1 MKKICLVILL
11 GFSVMAGSAQDLESI
26 KEMINKSQFKEAR
39 VGIDKFLSNSKNANQ
54 SEAWYYKGRI
64 YNSLSLDKTIP
75 DSSHYNLKNEAYA
88 ALRKYQELD
97 PKDIW
102 LKLEEYGSYL
112 DLYAGFYDLGAS
124 EFNAKNFDA
133 AYRSF
138 NKALEVKDYTLQK
151 NYTYTQIKLQPLDT
165 ALVSNTAKA
174 ALLAKKM
181 DEGIALYKKL
191 TDAGVAGPEY
201 MDVYEYLVD
210 YYSKKPDQASLKPL
224 LEKAKRLY
232 PKNDYWTAIELKE
245 AEGNGDK
252 TALYAKY
259 DELLVKDPS
268 NYVLA
273 YNYAVE
279 LYNSVVGRNATAA
292 ADPVVKDKLTSVLKI
307 AIAADTGV
315 DANVLMSNHLFN
327 MFADLSN
334 EALLIKGTKPE
345 DVKKKNEL
353 KAKVDAKINEAIPY
367 AEASVRYFESHSSL
381 KPAQKAN
388 YRIILDHLSEM
399 YGAKKDPKKVAE
411 YEAKLKALDK

>member
-1 MKKICLVILL
+1 MKKIYFMILL
-11 GFSVMAGSAQDLESI
+11 GFGVMAGSAQDLESI
-26 KEMINKSQFKEAR
+26 KEMINKSQFKEGKA
-39 VGIDKFLSNSKNANQ
+39 GIDKFLSNAKNANQ
-54 SEAWYYKGRI
+54 PEAWYYKGRI
-64 YNSLSLDKTIP
+64 YNSLSQDKTIP
-75 DSSHYNLKNEAYA
+75 DSSQFNLKVDAYA
-88 ALRKYQELD
+88 ALRRYQELD
-97 PKDIW
+97 TKDIW

-112 DLYAGFYDLGAS
+112 DLYAGFYDLGAK

-138 NKALEVKDYTLQK
+138 SKALDVKDYTLAK
-151 NYTYTQIKLQPLDT
+151 KYEYTQIKLQPLDT
-165 ALVSNTAKA
+165 ALVSNTAKS
-174 ALLAKKM
+174 ALLAKRM

-191 TDAGVAGPEY
+191 TDAEVAGPDY

-210 YYSKKPDQASLKPL
+210 YYSKKPDQAALKPL

-232 PKNDYWTAIELKE
+232 PKNDYWTAIELKS
-245 AEGNGDK
+245 AEDNGDK
-252 TALYAKY
+252 ASLYAKY

-268 NYVLA
+268 NFVLA

-279 LYNSVVGRNATAA
+279 LYNSVIGKNATE
-292 ADPVVKDKLTSVLKI
+292 ADNPAVREKLTSVLKI

-315 DANVLMSNHLFN
+315 DANVLMTNHQFN

-334 EALLIKGTKPE
+334 EILLIKGTKPE

-353 KAKVDAKINEAIPY
+353 KAKMNAKIDEAIPY
-367 AEASVRYFESHSSL
+367 AEACIKYFENHSSL

-399 YGAKKDPKKVAE
+399 YGAKKDMKKVAE
-411 YEAKLKALDK
+411 YEAKLKAIDK